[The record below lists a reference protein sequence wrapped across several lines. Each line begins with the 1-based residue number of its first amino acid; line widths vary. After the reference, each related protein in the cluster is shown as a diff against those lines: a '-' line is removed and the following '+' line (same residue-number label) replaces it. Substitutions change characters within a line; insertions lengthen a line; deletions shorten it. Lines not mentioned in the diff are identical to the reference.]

1 MRTYAL
7 PNCREPSANAPLEN
21 VQKKFCDPSVRLG
34 GESSFGG
41 ARLFR
46 SELGPRKL
54 RGDAL
59 PQALGSAAGRR
70 RIVVDVGVILRDR
83 TRVSDSDRPRFAA
96 GCYLPRHQAEPG
108 RPGSSTEV
116 PRCGNLNTAAPL
128 SGVACGSPRRRRRL
142 TRPLIVPTSSTRMA
156 GVDSVFVCEA

>member
-21 VQKKFCDPSVRLG
+21 VQKKVLRPICATWRRVEFW
-34 GESSFGG
+34 GG
-41 ARLFR
+41 ARL
-46 SELGPRKL
+46 ELGLRKL

>member
-1 MRTYAL
+1 MVPIVAE
-7 PNCREPSANAPLEN
+7 CEPTRCPTAEKGAPLSLRAWPAET
-21 VQKKFCDPSVRLG
+21 PRRRTAA
-34 GESSFGG
+34 G
-41 ARLFR
+41 ARL
-46 SELGPRKL
+46 G
-54 RGDAL
+54 RGC
-59 PQALGSAAGRR
+59 R
-70 RIVVDVGVILRDR
+70 RIVVDMGVILRDR